1 MNWANRLTIGRFFL
15 SLIFVA
21 SLSSDWAWSRTVGL
35 LVFVLAGISD
45 YADGQIARR
54 FSMETDFGRLMDP
67 LMDKIMIASAF
78 ICLVP
83 FRAIPAWVVVLIVS
97 REFAITGLRLL
108 ALSKGR
114 LLAAESLG
122 KHKTGWQI
130 ATIIFLLLML
140 SISEL
145 QGYDHMAEKPQWFQA
160 LWIYGGN
167 TFLTIAV
174 TLTLISGVGYL
185 WKNHS
190 VVRMD
195 Q

>member
-15 SLIFVA
+15 SLIFVI
-21 SLSSDWAWSRTVGL
+21 SLSSHWPWSRTVGL
-35 LVFVLAGISD
+35 IVFILAGISD

-54 FSMETDFGRLMDP
+54 YGMETDFGRLMDP

-83 FRAIPAWVVVLIVS
+83 FHAIPAWVVVLIVS

-140 SISEL
+140 SISEFA
-145 QGYDHMAEKPQWFQA
+145 GYDHLEQKPFWFDL
-160 LWIYGGN
+160 LWNYAGN
-167 TFLTIAV
+167 LMLTIAAA
-174 TLTLISGVGYL
+174 LTFVSGVGYL
-185 WKNHS
+185 WKNYS
-190 VVRMD
+190 VVEMD
-195 Q
+195 

>member
-15 SLIFVA
+15 SLIFVG
-21 SLSSDWAWSRTVGL
+21 SLSSHWEWSRTVGL
-35 LVFVLAGISD
+35 IVFILAGVSD

-54 FSMETDFGRLMDP
+54 YGMETDFGRLMDP

-83 FRAIPAWVVVLIVS
+83 FDAIPAWVVVLIVS

-108 ALSKGR
+108 ALTKGK

-145 QGYDHMAEKPQWFQA
+145 KGYETAAQKPAWFQA
-160 LWIYGGN
+160 LWTYGGN
-167 TFLTIAV
+167 AMLTIAV
-174 TLTLISGVGYL
+174 TLTLVSGLGYL
-185 WKNHS
+185 WRNHS
-190 VVRMD
+190 VVEMD
-195 Q
+195 

>member
-1 MNWANRLTIGRFFL
+1 MNWANRLTVGRFFL

-21 SLSSDWAWSRTVGL
+21 SLSSEWAWSRRVGL
-35 LVFVLAGISD
+35 VVFVLAGISD
-45 YADGQIARR
+45 YVDGQIARR

-78 ICLVP
+78 ICMVP
-83 FRAIPAWVVVLIVS
+83 FRAIPAWIVVVIVS

-140 SISEL
+140 SISEFK
-145 QGYDHMAEKPQWFQA
+145 GYDQLAEKPHWFQA
-160 LWIYGGN
+160 LWTYGGN
-167 TFLTIAV
+167 TFLTIA
-174 TLTLISGVGYL
+174 TALTLLSGIGYL

-190 VVRMD
+190 VVQMD
-195 Q
+195 